1 MADQNLD
8 AVLDALIQALVHRD
22 LAGTLACLSSRQEPA
37 VLGSEAG
44 ELALGRNGV
53 ERFFR
58 RIYATPQPFRFDF
71 PRRSWSVHGDVAW
84 LTADGS
90 VVEPAATDRKP
101 YRLTAVFIFEDGAW
115 RLALWSG
122 SEPASPASRRD

>member
-8 AVLDALIQALVHRD
+8 TALDALIQALVDRD
-22 LAGTLACLSSRQEPA
+22 LARTLACLSSRPEPA

-53 ERFFR
+53 EAFFR
-58 RIYATPQPFRFDF
+58 RIYARPQPFRFDF
-71 PRRSWSVHGDVAW
+71 PSRSWSVHADVAW
-84 LTADGS
+84 LTADGT
-90 VVEPAATDRKP
+90 VVEPMAADGKP
-101 YRLTAVFIFEDGAW
+101 YRLTAVFVVEDGAW
-115 RLALWSG
+115 KVALWSG